1 MKTLAKATIGAAA
14 FLALSSED
22 SLNPDDAVRALE
34 DISATL
40 QSASP
45 DEVAAIRAALQELIA
60 EERASLARADTL
72 RFYEHFLE
80 SVGLTDDGA
89 KA

>member
-1 MKTLAKATIGAAA
+1 MKTLAKAMIGAAA
-14 FLALSSED
+14 FLELSSD
-22 SLNPDDAVRALE
+22 GTVNPDDAVRALE

-45 DEVAAIRAALQELIA
+45 DEVAAIRVALQELIA
-60 EERASLARADTL
+60 EERTSFARTDAL

-80 SVGLTDDGA
+80 SVGLADDGVT
-89 KA
+89 

>member
-1 MKTLAKATIGAAA
+1 MITLAKALIQAAA
-14 FLALSSED
+14 FIELSSD
-22 SLNPDDAVRALE
+22 DTVNPDDAVRALE
-34 DISATL
+34 DIAATL

-60 EERASLARADTL
+60 EERASFARADAL

-80 SVGLTDDGA
+80 SVGLADDGVTT
-89 KA
+89 

>member
-1 MKTLAKATIGAAA
+1 MKTLAKAVIGAAA
-14 FLALSSED
+14 FLELSSDD
-22 SLNPDDAVRALE
+22 SVNPDYAVRALE

-45 DEVAAIRAALQELIA
+45 DEVAVIRSALQELIA
-60 EERASLARADTL
+60 EESSSFARADAI

-80 SVGLTDDGA
+80 SVGLADD
-89 KA
+89 

>member
-1 MKTLAKATIGAAA
+1 MITLAKALFQAAA
-14 FLALSSED
+14 FIELSSD
-22 SLNPDDAVRALE
+22 DTVNPDDAVRALE

-40 QSASP
+40 QSASL

-60 EERASLARADTL
+60 EERASFARADAL

-80 SVGLTDDGA
+80 SVGLVDI
-89 KA
+89 